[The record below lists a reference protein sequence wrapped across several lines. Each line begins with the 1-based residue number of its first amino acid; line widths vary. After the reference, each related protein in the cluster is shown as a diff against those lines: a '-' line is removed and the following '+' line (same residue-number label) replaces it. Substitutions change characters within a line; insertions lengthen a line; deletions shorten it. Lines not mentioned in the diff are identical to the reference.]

1 MIIDPRRHL
10 LGATCFL
17 VGAVLVLGYDFEDRG
32 PHFET
37 PAAQAKTDRA
47 GVYDLSKA
55 RMLMRVVGH
64 IRSHYVDPDRVDP
77 RQMAL
82 AAMRAIQTKVPEVR
96 VVVERDGKGRPKSL
110 LVSVAETSKEFALD
124 RVSDLYE
131 LNWKLMDIFGF
142 LERNLPV
149 TADLED
155 IEYTATNG
163 LLSTL
168 DPHSVLI
175 TPQAYREMQLG
186 TQGRFGGL
194 GIVVSV
200 RDGVLT
206 VMSVMDD
213 TPASKAGLQSGDQI
227 ARIGEE
233 STVNMALSEAVNRLR
248 GEPGTTII
256 MWVMRKG
263 WPEAKP
269 FTLTREEIRLRSVV
283 HAELGQGVGYV
294 KIRNFQGNTADDLEE
309 ALTALTAGGKKLTGL
324 VLDLRNNPGGLL
336 DQAIRVSDRFIS
348 DGTLVTTVRERG
360 KEREERHAT
369 RTGTLDD
376 VPMVVLINR
385 GSASASEI
393 VAGALKHDERALV
406 IGTTSFGKGSVQVVY
421 QLDDAALKL
430 TIAQYLTPGDI
441 SIQSVGIVPDVEIE
455 ALRVDKKKMD
465 LHPDERDM
473 QGEAGLDSHLDSK
486 KTTEVKP
493 ALRLELLESPDD
505 AKDPNGD
512 ADTEGED
519 GDGSP
524 KDTLTILARDLLVAA
539 PAVGRRAALVQAKG
553 FLDARQATEDAR
565 VVAAMAALGVDWQRG
580 TAKGTPNLRAT
591 LEVVPAAG
599 QTRRRLLA
607 GDKITVRATVRNEG
621 KATASR
627 IRGVIHSAVSVFSGR
642 EFVFGRVEPGAERT
656 WDAEIELPRSLA
668 AQADELRLELFSDDT
683 SLGEKAADQA
693 GLMVEMDSQPEP
705 RFAYSARVIDA
716 KGSGDGLVQRG
727 ERFDLVVDVTNV
739 GEGDADDVL
748 LTVKNESGEAV
759 FIEEGRVRVGKLAAG
774 ASARGRFVLSVKP
787 ALKSQDVQLTL
798 RVVDQGL
805 REWTEDSLSL
815 PVFPAEFP
823 KGQPAKWLGEVVSGP
838 VAVHAGAHR
847 ETDVVAQAGVGV
859 RLPVVA
865 VAGDWAGVALAAGDG
880 QEATG
885 WVPLASLERRDGA
898 VAQYAGVTKVA
909 RHEPPALDIPTI
921 HQALVT
927 GDATLDVAGTA
938 RFADS
943 GHGRRYVYIYR
954 GDDKVFFKA
963 GGGDDGSRAALDFD
977 AKIPLELGR
986 NELVIVAREG
996 EEDVTRHSFAV
1007 YRTGKA
1013 K

>member
-10 LGATCFL
+10 LGATCIL
-17 VGAVLVLGYDFEDRG
+17 VSAVLVLAYDFADRG

-37 PAAQAKTDRA
+37 PAAHAKTDRA

-55 RMLMRVVGH
+55 RMLTRVVGH
-64 IRSHYVDPDRVDP
+64 VRSHYVDPDRVDP
-77 RQMAL
+77 REMAL

-96 VVVERDGKGRPKSL
+96 VVVERDGKDRPKSL
-110 LVSVAETSKEFALD
+110 RVSVAEVTREFALD
-124 RVSDLYE
+124 RVTDLYE

-142 LERNLPV
+142 LELNLPV

-163 LLSTL
+163 ILSTL

-200 RDGVLT
+200 RDGLLT
-206 VMSVMDD
+206 VMSVMDG

-233 STVNMALSEAVNRLR
+233 STVNMALGEAVNRLR
-248 GEPGTTII
+248 GEPGTSII
-256 MWVMRKG
+256 VWIMRKG
-263 WPEAKP
+263 WPEARP
-269 FTLTREEIRLRSVV
+269 FNLTREEIRLRSVV
-283 HAELGQGVGYV
+283 HADLGQGVGYV

-309 ALTALTAGGKKLTGL
+309 ALTALAAGGKKLAGL

-455 ALRVDKKKMD
+455 SLSVDKKQMD
-465 LHPDERDM
+465 LHPDERDLR
-473 QGEAGLDSHLDSK
+473 GEAGLDSHLDSK
-486 KTTEVKP
+486 KTTDVKP
-493 ALRLELLESPDD
+493 ALRLELLESPED
-505 AKDPNGD
+505 AK
-512 ADTEGED
+512 EVD
-519 GDGSP
+519 GDEGDGPP
-524 KDTLTILARDLLVAA
+524 KDTLTMLARDLLVAA

-565 VVAAMAALGVDWQRG
+565 VVAAMAALGVDWQHG
-580 TAKGTPNLRAT
+580 AGKAPPNLQAR
-591 LEVVPAAG
+591 LQVVPAAG
-599 QTRRRLLA
+599 QAGRRLMA
-607 GDKITVRATVRNEG
+607 GDKVTLRATVKNHG
-621 KATASR
+621 KAPAWR
-627 IRGVIHSAVSVFSGR
+627 VRGVIHSAVSAFSGR
-642 EFVFGRVEPGAERT
+642 EFVFGHLEPGAERS
-656 WDAEIELPRSLA
+656 WEAEVELPRSLA

-683 SLGEKAADQA
+683 SLGEKAAEQA
-693 GLMVEMDSQPEP
+693 PLMVEMDSQPEP
-705 RFAYSARVIDA
+705 RFAYSARVIDS

-727 ERFDLVVDVTNV
+727 ERFELVVDVTNV

-759 FIEEGRVRVGKLAAG
+759 FIEEGRERVGKLAAG

-787 ALKSQDVQLTL
+787 TLKSQDVQLTL

-838 VAVHAGAHR
+838 VTVHAGAHR
-847 ETDVVAQAGVGV
+847 ETDVVARASTGV
-859 RLPVVA
+859 RLQVVA

-885 WVPLASLERRDGA
+885 WLPLTSLERRDGG
-898 VAQYAGVTKVA
+898 VARYEGVTNVA
-909 RHEPPALDIPTI
+909 RHEPPALDMPNI
-921 HQALVT
+921 HKTLVT
-927 GDATLDVAGTA
+927 GEASLDVAGTA

-954 GDDKVFFKA
+954 GDDKVYFKA
-963 GGGDDGSRAALDFD
+963 GGGDDGSRAALDFA

-1007 YRTGKA
+1007 YRTGKVR
-1013 K
+1013 

>member
-1 MIIDPRRHL
+1 VIVDPRRHL
-10 LGATCFL
+10 LGATCFI
-17 VGAVLVLGYDFEDRG
+17 VGAVLVLAYDFEDRG
-32 PHFET
+32 RHFST
-37 PAAQAKTDRA
+37 PSALAKTDRA

-64 IRSHYVDPDRVDP
+64 VRSHYVDPDRVDP
-77 RQMAL
+77 REMAL

-96 VVVERDGKGRPKSL
+96 VVVARDGKERPKSL
-110 LVSVAETSKEFALD
+110 TVSVAEATKEFALD
-124 RVSDLYE
+124 RVGDLYE
-131 LNWKLMDIFGF
+131 LNWKLMDIFDF

-175 TPQAYREMQLG
+175 TPQAYREMQMG

-206 VMSVMDD
+206 VMSVMDG
-213 TPASKAGLQSGDQI
+213 TPAARAGLASGDQI

-233 STVNMALSEAVNRLR
+233 STVNMGLSEAVNRLR
-248 GEPGTTII
+248 GEPGTSITVWIQ
-256 MWVMRKG
+256 RKG

-269 FTLTREEIRLRSVV
+269 YPLTREEIRLRSVV
-283 HAELGQGVGYV
+283 HADLGQGIGYV

-309 ALTALTAGGKKLTGL
+309 ALTKLGAGGRKLGGL
-324 VLDLRNNPGGLL
+324 VLDLRDNPGGLL

-369 RTGTLDD
+369 RAGTMDD
-376 VPMVVLINR
+376 VPMVVLVNR

-441 SIQSVGIVPDVEIE
+441 SIQSVGIVPDVEI
-455 ALRVDKKKMD
+455 ASLSVDRAAMN
-465 LHPDERDM
+465 LHPDEQDLR
-473 QGEAGLDSHLDSK
+473 GEAGLDSHLDSK
-486 KTTEVKP
+486 KTTVVKP
-493 ALRLELLESPDD
+493 ALRLEVLET
-505 AKDPNGD
+505 AGD
-512 ADTEGED
+512 AAEARDDDDDRPPTD
-519 GDGSP
+519 S
-524 KDTLTILARDLLVAA
+524 LTMLARDLLVAA

-553 FLDARQATEDAR
+553 FLDARQATEDQR
-565 VVAAMAALGVDWQRG
+565 VVAALGGLGIDWERG
-580 TAKGTPNLRAT
+580 PGKAEPELTGRLEIVPPEGRA
-591 LEVVPAAG
+591 G
-599 QTRRRLLA
+599 GRLLA
-607 GDKITVRATVRNEG
+607 GDRVKVRATVTNAG
-621 KATASR
+621 KSTAWR
-627 IRGVIHSAVSVFSGR
+627 VHGILHAAISAISGR
-642 EFVFGRVEPGAERT
+642 ELVFGRIEPGAEAQWET
-656 WDAEIELPRSLA
+656 EVELPRSLA
-668 AQADELRLELFSDDT
+668 AQGDELRLELLSDDV
-683 SLGEKAADQA
+683 SLQSDPKAQA
-693 GLMVEMDSQPEP
+693 RLLLQVDAQPEP

-716 KGSGDGLVQRG
+716 AGSGDGLVQRG

-759 FIEEGRVRVGKLAAG
+759 FIERGRERVGKLAAR
-774 ASARGRFVLSVKP
+774 ASARVRFVLTVKP
-787 ALKSQDVQLTL
+787 TLKSQDVQLTL

-805 REWTEDSLSL
+805 REWTEDGLSL

-823 KGQPAKWLGEVVSGP
+823 KGQKARWLGEVATGP
-838 VAVHAGAHR
+838 VAAHAGAHR
-847 ETDVVAQAGVGV
+847 ETDVVAQVSAGAV
-859 RLPVVA
+859 LPVVA
-865 VAGDWAGVALAAGDG
+865 TAGEWAGVALAAGDG
-880 QEATG
+880 EEATG
-885 WVPLASLERRDGA
+885 WVPKSSLVKREGG
-898 VAQYAGVTKVA
+898 VARFEGVATVS
-909 RHEPPALDIPTI
+909 RHEPPALGMPRI
-921 HQALVT
+921 HDTLVT
-927 GDATLDVAGTA
+927 ADATLAVAGTA
-938 RFADS
+938 RFAVG

-954 GDDKVFFKA
+954 GDDKVFFQA
-963 GGGDDGSRAALDFD
+963 GGGADGPREAMDFAAEV
-977 AKIPLELGR
+977 ALEPGR

-1007 YRTGKA
+1007 FRTDKGR
-1013 K
+1013 

>member
-1 MIIDPRRHL
+1 LSPVIIDPRRHL
-10 LGATCFL
+10 LGATCIL
-17 VGAVLVLGYDFEDRG
+17 VGAVLVLAYDFEDRG

-37 PAAQAKTDRA
+37 PAAHAKTDRA

-64 IRSHYVDPDRVDP
+64 VRSHYVDPDRVDP

-96 VVVERDGKGRPKSL
+96 VVVERDGKDRPKNL
-110 LVSVAETSKEFALD
+110 TVSVAEATREFALD

-142 LERNLPV
+142 LELNLPV

-206 VMSVMDD
+206 VMSVMDG

-233 STVNMALSEAVNRLR
+233 STVNMALGEAVNRLR
-248 GEPGTTII
+248 GEPGTSIVV
-256 MWVMRKG
+256 WVMRKG
-263 WPEAKP
+263 WPDAKP
-269 FTLTREEIRLRSVV
+269 FNLTREEIRLRSVV
-283 HAELGQGVGYV
+283 HADLGQGVGYV

-309 ALTALTAGGKKLTGL
+309 ALTALTAGGKKLGGL

-455 ALRVDKKKMD
+455 SLRVDKKEMD
-465 LHPDERDM
+465 LHPDERDL

-493 ALRLELLESPDD
+493 ALRLELLQSPED
-505 AKDPNGD
+505 AKED
-512 ADTEGED
+512 D
-519 GDGSP
+519 GDEDDGPP
-524 KDTLTILARDLLVAA
+524 KDTLTLLARDLLVAA

-553 FLDARQATEDAR
+553 FLDAREATEDVR
-565 VVAAMAALGVDWQRG
+565 VVAAMAAMGLDWQRG
-580 TAKGTPNLRAT
+580 AGKAAPNLRAT
-591 LEVVPAAG
+591 LQVVAATG
-599 QTRRRLLA
+599 QAGRRLLA
-607 GDKITVRATVRNEG
+607 GDKVMVRATVKNEG
-621 KATASR
+621 KTPAWR
-627 IRGVIHSAVSVFSGR
+627 IRGVIHSAVSGFSGR
-642 EFVFGRVEPGAERT
+642 EFVFGRVEPGAERS
-656 WDAEIELPRSLA
+656 WDAEVELPRSLA

-683 SLGEKAADQA
+683 SLGDEAEDQA
-693 GLMVEMDSQPEP
+693 RLMVEMDAQPEP
-705 RFAYSARVIDA
+705 RFAYSARVIDTQ
-716 KGSGDGLVQRG
+716 GSGDGLVQRG
-727 ERFDLVVDVTNV
+727 ERFELVVDVTNV

-759 FIEEGRVRVGKLAAG
+759 FIEEGRERVGKLPAG

-787 ALKSQDVQLTL
+787 SLKSQDVQLTL

-823 KGQPAKWLGEVVSGP
+823 KGQPAKWVGEVVSGP

-847 ETDVVAQAGVGV
+847 ETDVVAQLGVGV
-859 RLPVVA
+859 KLPVVA
-865 VAGDWAGVALAAGDG
+865 VAGDWAGVALATGDG
-880 QEATG
+880 EEATG
-885 WVPLASLERRDGA
+885 WMPLASLERRDGG
-898 VAQYAGVTKVA
+898 VAHYAGVTHVA
-909 RHEPPALDIPTI
+909 RHEPPALGMPKI
-921 HQALVT
+921 HQTLVT
-927 GDATLDVAGTA
+927 GEASLDVAGTA
-938 RFADS
+938 RFADG
-943 GHGRRYVYIYR
+943 GHGRRYVYVYR

-963 GGGDDGSRAALDFD
+963 GGGDDGSRAALDFA
-977 AKIPLELGR
+977 AKIPLEFGR

-1007 YRTGKA
+1007 YRTGKTR
-1013 K
+1013 

>member
-17 VGAVLVLGYDFEDRG
+17 VGAVLVLAYDFEDRG
-32 PHFET
+32 RHFDT

-64 IRSHYVDPDRVDP
+64 VRSHYVDPDRVDP
-77 RQMAL
+77 REMAL

-96 VVVERDGKGRPKSL
+96 VIAERDGKNRPKNL
-110 LVSVAETSKEFALD
+110 TVSVAEATKEFALD

-131 LNWKLMDIFGF
+131 LNWKLMDIFNF

-175 TPQAYREMQLG
+175 TPQAYREMQMG

-200 RDGVLT
+200 REGVLT
-206 VMSVMDD
+206 VMSVMDG

-248 GEPGTTII
+248 GEPGTSIVV
-256 MWVMRKG
+256 WVARKG
-263 WPEAKP
+263 WPDAKP
-269 FTLTREEIRLRSVV
+269 FNLTREEIRLRSVV
-283 HAELGQGVGYV
+283 HADLGQGVGYV
-294 KIRNFQGNTADDLEE
+294 KIRNFQGNTADDLED
-309 ALTALTAGGKKLTGL
+309 ALTKLTAGGKKLGGL

-369 RTGTLDD
+369 RAGTLDD
-376 VPMVVLINR
+376 VPMVVLVNR

-455 ALRVDKKKMD
+455 SLSVDKERMN
-465 LHPDERDM
+465 LHPDERDL

-486 KTTEVKP
+486 RTTDVKP
-493 ALRLELLESPDD
+493 SVRLELLQTAEEDKE
-505 AKDPNGD
+505 AEGD
-512 ADTEGED
+512 E
-519 GDGSP
+519 GDGPP
-524 KDTLTILARDLLVAA
+524 KDTLTLLARDLLVAA

-565 VVAAMAALGVDWQRG
+565 VVAAMAALGLDWQRG
-580 TAKGTPNLRAT
+580 AGKGLPNVSAKLELVAAPGRLGTRM
-591 LEVVPAAG
+591 
-599 QTRRRLLA
+599 LA
-607 GDKITVRATVRNEG
+607 GDKVTLRATVKNEG
-621 KATASR
+621 KATAWR
-627 IRGVIHSAVSVFSGR
+627 MHGVIHSAVPAFSGR
-642 EFVFGRVEPGAERT
+642 ELVFGRIEPGAEKSWET
-656 WDAEIELPRSLA
+656 QIELPRSLA
-668 AQADELRLELFSDDT
+668 AQADQLRLELFSDDA
-683 SLGEKAADQA
+683 SLTEDADKQA
-693 GLMVEMDSQPEP
+693 GLIVEMNAQPEP
-705 RFAYSARVIDA
+705 RFAYSARVIDT

-759 FIEEGRVRVGKLAAG
+759 FIEDGRERVGKLAAG
-774 ASARGRFVLSVKP
+774 ASSRVRFVLSVKP
-787 ALKSQDVQLTL
+787 TLKSQDVQLTL
-798 RVVDQGL
+798 RIVDQGL

-823 KGQPAKWLGEVVSGP
+823 KGQRASWLGEVVAAP
-838 VAVHAGAHR
+838 VSVHAGAHR
-847 ETDVVAQAGVGV
+847 ETDVVAHVSVGAI
-859 RLPVVA
+859 LPVVA
-865 VAGDWAGVALAAGDG
+865 VAGDWAGVALEARDG
-880 QEATG
+880 EEAMG
-885 WVPLASLERRDGA
+885 WVPAASVQRRDGA
-898 VAQYAGVTKVA
+898 TARFVGVANVA
-909 RHEPPALDIPTI
+909 RHEPPALGIPNL
-921 HQALVT
+921 HQVLVT

-938 RFADS
+938 RFADG
-943 GHGRRYVYIYR
+943 GHGRRYVYVYR

-963 GGGDDGSRAALDFD
+963 GSGDDGSRATLDFA
-977 AKIPLELGR
+977 AKIPLEPGR

-1007 YRTGKA
+1007 YRTGKTR
-1013 K
+1013 